1 MAHPPAD
8 PAPDR
13 PRTRPV
19 RSVSAAVARVQG
31 DWRAAVL
38 AVGRH
43 PWARRSARALGV
55 LVVVLAG
62 SALGAAMTPPVAAQ
76 VGPLSV
82 EVRVVPSLDPGVHL
96 LVPPAGRVSFDT
108 HLAPVAVEAQ
118 ISEVDL
124 EKARALINS
133 PGELRQLQAAAPDL
147 LRAAAVRALLLAA
160 FCTVTGA
167 VVLALLVYRGSR
179 RRLGQV
185 AGTVTCL
192 LVATATTTALT
203 FDSDRFAQPRF
214 EGLLSQAPYLAN
226 QTSSLVR
233 RLESYRSG
241 LADIVESVTTL
252 YAKGGDLPAL
262 TGSPAEDVVTVL
274 HISDVHDNP
283 LGLDLADRLVRQ
295 FGVDV
300 VVDTGDLTTWGT
312 DVESATTISRIRG
325 LKVPYVFVRGN
336 HDSLSTQR
344 AVEANPNAV
353 VLDGRVIKVGGLVF
367 AGLGDPRFTPDG
379 SVTVPTGA
387 PGTSVPP
394 AGTTSSVTASTGGT
408 GSFVGTTGAAQSTA
422 APSTAARAVV
432 AGEDPELVEG
442 RRLAVVVRDWNAAHP
457 AEPVAVAAFH
467 EPAGIP
473 PLDGLV
479 PLALAGHL
487 HSRSVKVLPSGTR
500 LMIEGTTGG
509 AGFDSLK
516 PSEGTPVPLT
526 ASVLYFA
533 RSGARAGQ
541 LLAYDEVT
549 VGGFGLASVALERT
563 VLRPDPENQLAP
575 GQVRGRGACPSPS
588 GSPPGSP
595 PESGRVPAAASVPAP
610 ASASSSGCPDRG
622 P

>member
-1 MAHPPAD
+1 M
-8 PAPDR
+8 R
-13 PRTRPV
+13 RPV
-19 RSVSAAVARVQG
+19 RSVSEAWARV
-31 DWRAAVL
+31 R
-38 AVGRH
+38 AVGRAVVRGVRRRS
-43 PWARRSARALGV
+43 WARRTARVVGV
-55 LVVVLAG
+55 LLVVLAG
-62 SALGAAMTPPVAAQ
+62 SALGAAMTPPVGTQ
-76 VGPLSV
+76 VGPLSI
-82 EVRVVPSLDPGVHL
+82 EVRVVPSVDPGVHL

-124 EKARALINS
+124 EKARALIGS
-133 PGELRQLQAAAPDL
+133 PGGLRQLQAEAPDA
-147 LRAAAVRALLLAA
+147 LRAATLRAALIAAGCALA
-160 FCTVTGA
+160 GS
-167 VVLALLVYRGSR
+167 VVLSLLVYRVRWR
-179 RRLGQV
+179 RTAQV
-185 AGTVTCL
+185 AGTITVV
-192 LVATATTTALT
+192 LVATAATTALT

-252 YAKGGDLPAL
+252 YAKTGDLPVL
-262 TGSPAEDVVTVL
+262 TDSLAGDVITVL
-274 HISDVHDNP
+274 HVSDIHDNP
-283 LGLDLADRLVRQ
+283 LGFDLADRLVRQ

-300 VVDTGDLTTWGT
+300 VVDTGDITTWGT

-353 VLDGRVIKVGGLVF
+353 VLDGRVVEVGGLVF
-367 AGLGDPRFTPDG
+367 AGLGDPRFTPDS
-379 SVTVPTGA
+379 SVTVPTVPNA
-387 PGTSVPP
+387 PTGTS
-394 AGTTSSVTASTGGT
+394 AGPGSPTPTATTPSATTSSP
-408 GSFVGTTGAAQSTA
+408 GSPTSVQ
-422 APSTAARAVV
+422 PSTAAQAVV
-432 AGEDPELVEG
+432 PGEDPELIEG
-442 RRLAVVVRDWNAAHP
+442 RRLADIVRDWNAAHP
-457 AEPVAVAAFH
+457 EKPVAVTAFH
-467 EPAGIP
+467 EPAGTP

-479 PLALAGHL
+479 PLALSGHL
-487 HSRSVKVLPSGTR
+487 HSRSVKVYPSGTR
-500 LMIEGTTGG
+500 LMVEGTTGG

-516 PSEGTPVPLT
+516 PSEGKPVPLT

-549 VGGFGLASVALERT
+549 VGGFGLASVSLERT

-575 GQVRGRGACPSPS
+575 GQVRGPGACPATVSPS
-588 GSPPGSP
+588 VSGAVAGAGGEVGGSAGSPGS
-595 PESGRVPAAASVPAP
+595 SR
-610 ASASSSGCPDRG
+610 SASGSAGSGAPSDCPGRD